1 MISKLIGNYVNK
13 MTISDVKNF
22 ALSNNINLNNTE
34 LDIVYNTIK
43 KNWYTLIYGD
53 YTNIFN
59 NIKDKFDTDTYKKI
73 EELFFYF
80 KNKYQKFL

>member
-1 MISKLIGNYVNK
+1 MISKLIENYVNK

-53 YTNIFN
+53 YTSIFN

>member
-1 MISKLIGNYVNK
+1 MISKLIENYVNK
-13 MTISDVKNF
+13 MTISDVNNF

-53 YTNIFN
+53 YTSIFN
-59 NIKDKFDTDTYKKI
+59 NIKDKFETDTYKKI

>member
-1 MISKLIGNYVNK
+1 MISKLIENYVNK
-13 MTISDVKNF
+13 MTISDVSNF

-53 YTNIFN
+53 YTSIFN
-59 NIKDKFDTDTYKKI
+59 NIKDKFDTNTYKKI

>member
-1 MISKLIGNYVNK
+1 MISKLIENYVNK
-13 MTISDVKNF
+13 MTISDVNNF

-53 YTNIFN
+53 YTSIFN
-59 NIKDKFDTDTYKKI
+59 NIKDKFDTNTYKKI

>member
-1 MISKLIGNYVNK
+1 MISKLIENYVNK
-13 MTISDVKNF
+13 MTISDVNNF

-53 YTNIFN
+53 YTSIFN

>member
-1 MISKLIGNYVNK
+1 MISKLIENYVNK
-13 MTISDVKNF
+13 MTISDVNNF

-43 KNWYTLIYGD
+43 KNWYTLIYED
-53 YTNIFN
+53 YTSIFN
-59 NIKDKFDTDTYKKI
+59 NIKDKFDTNTYKKI

>member
-1 MISKLIGNYVNK
+1 MISKLIENYVNK
-13 MTISDVKNF
+13 MNISDVNNF

-53 YTNIFN
+53 YTSIFN

>member
-1 MISKLIGNYVNK
+1 MISKLIENYVNK
-13 MTISDVKNF
+13 MTISDVNNF

-53 YTNIFN
+53 YTSIFN
-59 NIKDKFDTDTYKKI
+59 NIIPTTVMVVG
-73 EELFFYF
+73 
-80 KNKYQKFL
+80 

>member
-1 MISKLIGNYVNK
+1 MISKLIENYVNK
-13 MTISDVKNF
+13 MTISDVNNF

-53 YTNIFN
+53 YTSIFN

-80 KNKYQKFL
+80 KNKYQRFL

>member
-13 MTISDVKNF
+13 MTINDVKNF

-53 YTNIFN
+53 YTSIFN

>member
-1 MISKLIGNYVNK
+1 MISKLIENYVNK
-13 MTISDVKNF
+13 MTISDVNNF

-34 LDIVYNTIK
+34 LDFVYNTIK

-53 YTNIFN
+53 YTSIFN
-59 NIKDKFDTDTYKKI
+59 NIKDKFDTNTYKKI

>member
-1 MISKLIGNYVNK
+1 MISKLIENYVNK

-53 YTNIFN
+53 YTSIFN
-59 NIKDKFDTDTYKKI
+59 NIKDKFDTNTYKKI

>member
-13 MTISDVKNF
+13 MTINDVNNF

-53 YTNIFN
+53 YTSIFN

>member
-1 MISKLIGNYVNK
+1 MISKLIENYINK
-13 MTISDVKNF
+13 MTISDVNNF

-43 KNWYTLIYGD
+43 RNWYTLIYGD
-53 YTNIFN
+53 YTSIFN
-59 NIKDKFDTDTYKKI
+59 NLKDKFDINTYKKI

>member
-1 MISKLIGNYVNK
+1 MISKLIENYVNK
-13 MTISDVKNF
+13 MTISDVNNF

-53 YTNIFN
+53 YTSIFN
-59 NIKDKFDTDTYKKI
+59 NVKDKFDTDTYKKI

>member
-13 MTISDVKNF
+13 MTINDVKNF

-53 YTNIFN
+53 YTSIFN
-59 NIKDKFDTDTYKKI
+59 NIKDKFGTDTYKKI

>member
-13 MTISDVKNF
+13 MTINDVKNF

-53 YTNIFN
+53 YTSIFN
-59 NIKDKFDTDTYKKI
+59 NIKDKFDTNTYKKI